1 MAEMEIALQA
11 AKKAGA
17 LLAERVGKI
26 ERLDYKGAF
35 NIVTDVDRASEALII
50 QTIFDAFPDD
60 DFLGE
65 EGGLSADA
73 LSSIASKKTATSN
86 NRRWI
91 IDPLDGTTNFAHSYP
106 FFAVSIAFEYDGL
119 IQCGVVFNPMA
130 DETFAAERGKGAFL
144 NGKPLKVSSID
155 QIDKSLLA
163 TGFPPDTLKS
173 FDDNMA
179 TFKML
184 TNESHGVRR
193 DGSAALDLAFVAS
206 GRLDGFW
213 ERKLSPWDI
222 AAGSLIVAEAK
233 GRVSNLEGGLLDMST
248 GHIIASNGLIHDD
261 IVSSIARAAT

>member
-1 MAEMEIALQA
+1 
-11 AKKAGA
+11 
-17 LLAERVGKI
+17 
-26 ERLDYKGAF
+26 
-35 NIVTDVDRASEALII
+35 
-50 QTIFDAFPDD
+50 
-60 DFLGE
+60 
-65 EGGLSADA
+65 
-73 LSSIASKKTATSN
+73 
-86 NRRWI
+86 
-91 IDPLDGTTNFAHSYP
+91 
-106 FFAVSIAFEYDGL
+106 
-119 IQCGVVFNPMA
+119 
-130 DETFAAERGKGAFL
+130 
-144 NGKPLKVSSID
+144 
-155 QIDKSLLA
+155 
-163 TGFPPDTLKS
+163 
-173 FDDNMA
+173 MA